1 MKDKNTFA
9 CMIYNDTFERLSK
22 TFNDDS
28 LGRVLRAAFN
38 YGFTGELP
46 ELEDPTESYACGE
59 LIDTFKRNKES
70 YNQQSIEGSINAS
83 IQWAKTEA
91 DLRQRLAGIEGI
103 TSHEEFEAI
112 KRWRSMKRR
121 Q

>member
-1 MKDKNTFA
+1 MKDRNTFA

-22 TFNDDS
+22 TFDDES

-38 YGFTGELP
+38 FGFTGEVP
-46 ELEDPTESYACGE
+46 ELESPVESYACGE

-70 YNQQSIEGSINAS
+70 YNQQSIEGSINAH

-91 DLRQRLAGIEGI
+91 DLKQRLAGIEGI
-103 TSHEEFEAI
+103 TSHDQYEAI
-112 KRWRSMKRR
+112 KRFRSMKRNR
-121 Q
+121 